1 MKLKFQKPT
10 IFAKIVGVYK
20 IGYRNSQT
28 TTALKQD
35 VLVMENL
42 FYNRKITQI
51 FDLKGSVRNRLVNT
65 PGKNVEDLVLLDENL
80 LKCKLQEYCSLD
92 LRL

>member
-1 MKLKFQKPT
+1 MPSNFQKPT
-10 IFAKIVGVYK
+10 ILAKIVGVYK

-28 TTALKQD
+28 NATLKQD

-51 FDLKGSVRNRLVNT
+51 FDLKGSVRNRLVT
-65 PGKNVEDLVLLDENL
+65 TSGKNIEDLVLLDENL
-80 LKCKLQEYCSLD
+80 LKCNLHNIISPYH
-92 LRL
+92 